1 MQHMNLLIVTL
12 SVLCHELKFACYY
25 VNLLRRQGVVS
36 HCRIKSR
43 ADRGQVKYYLIEN
56 KLFDSLYG
64 LITFYRQHPLKSHE
78 FEQVLTEPVP
88 QPESHRGKE

>member
-1 MQHMNLLIVTL
+1 MKPGSLRMLTVDYNDVDM
-12 SVLCHELKFACYY
+12 S
-25 VNLLRRQGVVS
+25 RRQGIVS

-43 ADRGQVKYYLIEN
+43 AERGQLKYYLIEN
-56 KLFDSLYG
+56 KLFDTLYG
-64 LITFYRQHPLKSHE
+64 LISFYRQHPLKSHE